1 MSTTVS
7 DAGASPGVHLGRA
20 HSAELGADGGGG
32 AVQSV
37 RDVGTRYAWMQVDD
51 PVYVVEFGPA
61 RGASQP
67 ERWRLTGVDDVL
79 EVFEWA
85 GREQRGRTASVS
97 VEIEDGGGFTLVRLT
112 PERGLRTV
120 AGW

>member
-1 MSTTVS
+1 M
-7 DAGASPGVHLGRA
+7 R
-20 HSAELGADGGGG
+20 
-32 AVQSV
+32 SV

-51 PVYVVEFGPA
+51 PVYVVEFGPG
-61 RGASQP
+61 RGSSQP

-85 GREQRGRTASVS
+85 GREQRGRAASVS
-97 VEIEDGGGFTLVRLT
+97 VEVEDGGGFTLVRLT